1 MSGVPMEDIALLEA
15 WRAQD
20 DSAGRTLVARHF
32 DSVYRFFL
40 NKASTHAEDL
50 VQETFLAVV
59 ESRHSVRDATAFRSY
74 LFGVARRRLYR
85 YWRDH
90 GGANAEEKPV
100 EELSD
105 QVTSVADALARHQEQ
120 KLLLK
125 ALRRMPLQIQV
136 LLELSY
142 FEGLTDRELA
152 RLEDVPVGTLKSRLR
167 KARADL
173 EIVMA
178 TIDGGEL
185 LESTTRNFD
194 DWVVSI
200 RGQFAHARGGAVADG
215 A

>member
-1 MSGVPMEDIALLEA
+1 MEDIALLEA
-15 WRAQD
+15 WRAD
-20 DSAGRTLVARHF
+20 DEAAGRTLVGRHF

-40 NKASTHAEDL
+40 NKASSHAEDL

-59 ESRHSVRDATAFRSY
+59 ESRDRVRDATAFRSY

-85 YWRDH
+85 HWRDS
-90 GGANAEEKPV
+90 GGANAEERPV

-105 QVTSVADALARHQEQ
+105 QVTSVAEALARHQEQ

-125 ALRRMPLQIQV
+125 ALRRMPLRTQV

-152 RLEDVPVGTLKSRLR
+152 TLEEVPIGTLKSRLR

-173 EIVMA
+173 EVVMA

-185 LESTTRNFD
+185 LESTTQNFD

-200 RGQFAHARGGAVADG
+200 RGRLEHARVATAAG
-215 A
+215 P